1 MYMEWLQ
8 IKQVRNLESVQLSP
22 GPRLNFLIGKN
33 ASGKTAIL
41 EAIFLLSR
49 GRSFRTPKIQDVIQ
63 HNQKT
68 LLVYARL
75 QHEQEGGVSTAL
87 EKGYGQTSI
96 RYNGNKVSV
105 VSEQSRGVPVVLV
118 TQDSQTLVTGSPK
131 ERRHW
136 LDWAMFHVEQGYLEN
151 WKVYMRALRQRN
163 VLLKKG
169 INQRELYRA
178 WEQAMVESGGY
189 LTRTRQRFL
198 NELLEAVWLLSK
210 EIFSEQTMIR
220 LSTDWPEPRPESD
233 IYAETWDT
241 DLKSGY
247 THVGSHNVDVK
258 IQLKNKNMSETY
270 SRGQIKLFVC
280 LLMMAQAKVLA
291 DRTGI
296 KPIVLIDDYMAELDN
311 DACKY
316 LLMSLASSPFQVFL
330 SNTEPQNCF
339 KNKEIYKMFHVE
351 RGEISD
357 YQNT

>member
-1 MYMEWLQ
+1 MEWLQ
-8 IKQVRNLESVQLSP
+8 IKQVRNLESIQFSP

-49 GRSFRTPKIQDVIQ
+49 GKSFRTPKIQDVIQ
-63 HNQKT
+63 HNEKT
-68 LLVYARL
+68 LLVYAEL
-75 QHEQEGGVSTAL
+75 QHEQEGCVSTGL

-96 RYNGNKVSV
+96 RYNGNKVSA

-136 LDWAMFHVEQGYLEN
+136 LDWAMFHVEQAYINN
-151 WKVYMRALRQRN
+151 WKIYMRALRHRN

-169 INQRELYRA
+169 INNRELYRA

-198 NELLEAVWLLSK
+198 NELLEAVRPLLK
-210 EIFSEQTMIR
+210 DIFSEQITIR
-220 LSTDWPEPRPESD
+220 LSSEWPEVNPESD

-241 DLKSGY
+241 DLKTGY
-247 THVGSHNVDVK
+247 THTGSHNADVK
-258 IQLKNKNMSETY
+258 IQLKNKNIAETY

-296 KPIVLIDDYMAELDN
+296 KPIVLIDDYMAELDS

-316 LLMSLASSPFQVFL
+316 LLCYLANSPFQVFL
-330 SNTEPQNCF
+330 SNTEPQKSLENNVM
-339 KNKEIYKMFHVE
+339 NKEFHVE
-351 RGEISD
+351 RGDISE
-357 YQNT
+357 YQHS